1 MNKLFYKKFL
11 DKDDL
16 NIIIE
21 IENRFHF
28 RFIYIVRETQSMKKA
43 LFIILAFALVALAA
57 CSNDTT
63 SKVTTNNTKETNDSK
78 EVNLYTARHYDVDD
92 QLYAKFEE
100 ETGIK
105 VNVIKGEADELLER
119 IKREGDATQ
128 ADLFLTADAG
138 RLYRAKDAGLLQPVS
153 SDVLDEQIPSNFQ
166 DKDQMWYGLT
176 KRARVMVYNKETVKP
191 EELSTY
197 EALTDDKWKGRI
209 LIRGSEN
216 VYNQSLLASFIEING
231 EEKAKEWAAG
241 LVANF
246 ARDPEGGDRD
256 QAKAIAAGIGDV
268 AIMNTYYFGQM
279 LNSEDPEEVKVAEKL
294 GVFFPNQETNGTHV
308 NVSGAGVVKAA
319 KNKENAIKL
328 LEFLSSPESQG
339 TFAEANYEYPVNE
352 SVEPSELLKSWG
364 EFKEQDIPLS
374 ALGENNAKSI
384 LIFNEVGWK

>member
-1 MNKLFYKKFL
+1 
-11 DKDDL
+11 
-16 NIIIE
+16 
-21 IENRFHF
+21 
-28 RFIYIVRETQSMKKA
+28 MKKLLFLVIA
-43 LFIILAFALVALAA
+43 LTALILAA
-57 CSNDTT
+57 CGGQAQEEQTESETAT
-63 SKVTTNNTKETNDSK
+63 ETNENK

-92 QLYAKFEE
+92 ELYAKFEE

-138 RLYRAKDAGLLQPVS
+138 RLYRAKADGLLQPVS
-153 SDVLDEQIPSNFQ
+153 SDLLDEQVPANFQ
-166 DKDQMWYGLT
+166 DTDQMWYGLT
-176 KRARVMVYNKETVKP
+176 KRARVILYDKETVQP

-197 EALTDDKWKGRI
+197 EALTEEKWKGRV
-209 LIRGSEN
+209 LIRSSEN

-231 EEKAKEWAAG
+231 EEEAKGWAAG
-241 LVANF
+241 MVNNF

-279 LNSEDPEEVKVAEKL
+279 LNSEDPEEVKVAEGL
-294 GVFFPNQETNGTHV
+294 GIFFPNQETSGTHV
-308 NVSGAGVVKAA
+308 NVSGAGVVKAS
-319 KNKENAIKL
+319 KNKDNAIKL
-328 LEFLSSPESQG
+328 LEFLSAPEAQE
-339 TFAEANYEYPVNE
+339 TFASANYEYPVNE
-352 SVEPSELLKSWG
+352 NVEPSELLQSWG

-374 ALGENNAKSI
+374 VLGENNAKSI

>member
-1 MNKLFYKKFL
+1 
-11 DKDDL
+11 
-16 NIIIE
+16 
-21 IENRFHF
+21 
-28 RFIYIVRETQSMKKA
+28 MKKN
-43 LFIILAFALVALAA
+43 LLILLSFALLSLSA
-57 CSNDTT
+57 CSNEST
-63 SKVTTNNTKETNDSK
+63 SKTTTNNEPNETTESK

-92 QLYAKFEE
+92 TLYAKFEE

-119 IKREGDATQ
+119 IKREGDATE

-138 RLYRAKDAGLLQPVS
+138 RLFRAKDDGLFQAVS
-153 SDVLDEQIPSNFQ
+153 SDLLDEQIPSNFQ

-176 KRARVMVYNKETVKP
+176 KRARVIIYNKETVKP

-197 EALTDDKWKGRI
+197 EALTADNWKGRV

-216 VYNQSLLASFIEING
+216 VYNQSLLASFIDIEG
-231 EEKAKEWAAG
+231 EDKAKEWAAG

-279 LNSEDPEEVKVAEKL
+279 LNSEDPEEVKVAEGL
-294 GVFFPNQETNGTHV
+294 GIYFPNQETTGTHV
-308 NVSGAGVVKAA
+308 NVSGAGVVKTA
-319 KNKENAIKL
+319 KNKDNAIKL
-328 LEFLSSPESQG
+328 LEFLSAPEAQG

-352 SVEPSELLKSWG
+352 SVEATELLKSWG
-364 EFKEQDIPLS
+364 EFKEQDISLS
-374 ALGENNAKSI
+374 VLGDNNAKSI

>member
-1 MNKLFYKKFL
+1 
-11 DKDDL
+11 
-16 NIIIE
+16 
-21 IENRFHF
+21 
-28 RFIYIVRETQSMKKA
+28 MKKVLILFLTIA
-43 LFIILAFALVALAA
+43 LLALSA
-57 CSNDTT
+57 CGNEKPS
-63 SKVTTNNTKETNDSK
+63 TNNANDETKKEESK

-92 QLYAKFEE
+92 QLYKKFEE
-100 ETGIK
+100 KTGIK

-119 IKREGDATQ
+119 IKREGDASQ

-138 RLYRAKDAGLLQPVS
+138 RLHRAKSDGILQPVT
-153 SDVLDEQIPSNFQ
+153 SDLLNEQIPAKFQ

-176 KRARVMVYNKETVKP
+176 KRARVIIYNKETVKP

-197 EALTDDKWKGRI
+197 EALTDDKWKGRV
-209 LIRGSEN
+209 LIRSSEN

-241 LVANF
+241 LVENF

-279 LNSEDPEEVKVAEKL
+279 LNSEDPEEVKVAENL
-294 GVFFPNQETNGTHV
+294 GIFFPNQDTTGTHV
-308 NVSGAGVVKAA
+308 NVSGAGVVKSA

-328 LEFLSSPESQG
+328 LEFLSSPEAQG
-339 TFAEANYEYPVNE
+339 IFAEANYEYPVNE
-352 SVEPSELLKSWG
+352 AVEPTELLKSWG

-374 ALGENNAKSI
+374 VLGDNNAKAI

>member
-1 MNKLFYKKFL
+1 
-11 DKDDL
+11 
-16 NIIIE
+16 
-21 IENRFHF
+21 
-28 RFIYIVRETQSMKKA
+28 MKKA
-43 LFIILAFALVALAA
+43 LYLVLALALLVLTA
-57 CSNDTT
+57 CGNETKSPA
-63 SKVTTNNTKETNDSK
+63 KKETTEKTETNESK

-92 QLYAKFEE
+92 ELYAKFEE

-119 IKREGDATQ
+119 IKREGDATE

-138 RLYRAKDAGLLQPVS
+138 RLFRAKDEGLLQPVS
-153 SDVLDEQIPSNFQ
+153 SDKLDEQIPANFQ
-166 DKDQMWYGLT
+166 DADKMWYGLT
-176 KRARVMVYNKETVKP
+176 KRARVIIYNKESVKP

-197 EALTDDKWKGRI
+197 EALTEDQWKGRV

-231 EEKAKEWAAG
+231 EDKAKEWAAG

-256 QAKAIAAGIGDV
+256 QAKAIAAGVGDV

-279 LNSEDPEEVKVAEKL
+279 LNSEDAEEVKVAEGL
-294 GVFFPNQETNGTHV
+294 GMFFPNQDTTGTHV
-308 NVSGAGVVKAA
+308 NVSGAGVVKTS
-319 KNKENAIKL
+319 KNKDNAVKL
-328 LEFLSSPESQG
+328 LEFLSAPEAQG

-352 SVEPSELLKSWG
+352 SVEPTELLKSWG
-364 EFKEQDIPLS
+364 EFKEQDISLS
-374 ALGENNAKSI
+374 VLGDNNAKSI